1 MFSLL
6 DYSGTLSPV
15 EVIDV
20 TLLALSFCVG
30 RSIVMSTEVGFFV
43 PAKLMIA
50 VVAHSLSVMF

>member
-30 RSIVMSTEVGFFV
+30 RSIVVSTEVGFFV
-43 PAKLMIA
+43 PAKLMVA